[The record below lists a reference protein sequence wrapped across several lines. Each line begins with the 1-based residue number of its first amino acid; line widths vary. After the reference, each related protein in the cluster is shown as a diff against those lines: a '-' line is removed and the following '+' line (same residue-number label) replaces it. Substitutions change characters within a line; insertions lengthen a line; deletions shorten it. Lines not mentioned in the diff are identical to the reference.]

1 MTQQDVSKRCAH
13 AGCTCHTQDGAQYC
27 SEACRSAAERGGHA
41 EGCRCGHA
49 GCTASDYVVAPVS
62 AAGK

>member
-13 AGCTCHTQDGAQYC
+13 AGCTCHTQEGAKYC
-27 SEACRSAAERGGHA
+27 SEACRSAAEGGGHA

-49 GCTASDYVVAPVS
+49 GCTGSDYVAPAVG
-62 AAGK
+62 AGK